1 MSTLQY
7 IRQKDG
13 TFITKGECKTRYIYL
28 RVFRNGVW
36 KEGICPLQRTVI
48 VGRMENEP
56 SQFLPADIYE
66 LVGIESVMSEKDKDK
81 LKSIQKQ
88 RKKDRG
94 K

>member
-1 MSTLQY
+1 VSTLQY

-36 KEGICPLQRTVI
+36 KEGICPLQRTII

-56 SQFLPADIYE
+56 SEFLPADIYE
-66 LVGIESVMSEKDKDK
+66 LVGIESVMTDEAKEK
-81 LKSIQKQ
+81 LKAVQKQ
-88 RKKDRG
+88 NKKDRG
-94 K
+94 E